1 MNKIKN
7 NKYTLLICLF
17 VLLNK
22 GLAQEIS
29 LNHYK
34 ISNSEFKSII
44 RSIVDYNSKK
54 IKEEKVFEYDYF
66 WIEIKKNNNQTLLTI
81 SRVKKDVIDFEFKFN
96 GQKGFFKFRNEKFIV
111 SGFDKRLFK
120 IKQCEMK
127 YQIVFN
133 NSNIITTSFNSEFE
147 YWEYYLNNENIV
159 LKYAPDDFI

>member
-66 WIEIKKNNNQTLLTI
+66 WIE
-81 SRVKKDVIDFEFKFN
+81 
-96 GQKGFFKFRNEKFIV
+96 
-111 SGFDKRLFK
+111 K
-120 IKQCEMK
+120 IGRAH
-127 YQIVFN
+127 V
-133 NSNIITTSFNSEFE
+133 
-147 YWEYYLNNENIV
+147 
-159 LKYAPDDFI
+159 